1 MLKCCG
7 SDFVLTDPTLK
18 DRKFVI
24 SFPSPIFFFKAKL
37 LFTNNHLKAR
47 LFPDWL
53 DPYQDSDQG
62 RFENSD
68 PVKKLQIRSSYTR
81 TKKVLVFIK
90 LLRRSV

>member
-7 SDFVLTDPTLK
+7 SEFVLTDPTLK

-37 LFTNNHLKAR
+37 LFTKNHLKAR

-62 RFENSD
+62 RFANSD
-68 PVKKLQIRSSYTR
+68 PVKILHIRSSY

>member
-1 MLKCCG
+1 MQIRIFFDG
-7 SDFVLTDPTLK
+7 SNPEGQKICYKLSLAN
-18 DRKFVI
+18 I
-24 SFPSPIFFFKAKL
+24 FFKAKL
-37 LFTNNHLKAR
+37 LFTKNHLKAR
-47 LFPDWL
+47 PFPDWL